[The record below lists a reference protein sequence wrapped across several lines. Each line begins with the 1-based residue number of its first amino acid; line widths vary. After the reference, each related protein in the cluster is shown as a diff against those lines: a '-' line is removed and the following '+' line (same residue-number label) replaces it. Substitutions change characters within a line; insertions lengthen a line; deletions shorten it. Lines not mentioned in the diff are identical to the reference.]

1 MDHGDDSKI
10 RCGKKGLSCS
20 CHPCLKVCLEAGSAG
35 REPCE
40 AFPGDETSGSWEAD
54 MT

>member
-1 MDHGDDSKI
+1 MGHRDDSKI
-10 RCGKKGLSCS
+10 LCGKKGLSYS
-20 CHPCLKVCLEAGSAG
+20 CHPCLKVCLDAGSAG

-40 AFPGDETSGSWEAD
+40 ALPGDETSGTWETD